1 MQVVS
6 RSNDLI
12 DFTLIFILI
21 FLTISKIAV
30 LLVCLAAANA
40 FVIPATTF
48 VRAPAHDSAII
59 KSDRL
64 GGNFAYS
71 TVEGHAYAAVTP
83 VVQRVLT
90 PVGVSHHAV
99 ATPYFG
105 YPAYGFS
112 GYPYSSFVAPAAVD
126 AKAGQPVLVA

>member
-1 MQVVS
+1 MQV
-6 RSNDLI
+6 
-12 DFTLIFILI
+12 
-21 FLTISKIAV
+21 IAV

-40 FVIPATTF
+40 FYVPATTL
-48 VRAPAHDSAII
+48 VRTPAHDSAII

-64 GGNFAYS
+64 GGNFAWS
-71 TVEGHAYAAVTP
+71 TVEGHAYAAITP

-105 YPAYGFS
+105 YPYA
-112 GYPYSSFVAPAAVD
+112 GYPYAAQYVAPAAVD
-126 AKAGQPVLVA
+126 AKAGTPLLVA